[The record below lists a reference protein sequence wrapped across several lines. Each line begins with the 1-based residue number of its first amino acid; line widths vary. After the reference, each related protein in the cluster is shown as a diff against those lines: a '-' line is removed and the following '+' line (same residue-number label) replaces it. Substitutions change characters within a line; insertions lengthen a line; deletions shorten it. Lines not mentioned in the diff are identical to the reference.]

1 MSLLSEDPLAKKSQT
16 TPSDNALTLRRW
28 ITVGRPATELFALWL
43 EPDTLPRIMSHFARV
58 TPVNKSDA
66 HWQIDGP
73 LGKHYAW
80 ESRIVEAQPGEI
92 IAWRSLEGAD
102 IPNEGELLLR
112 PAPGEW
118 GTELALTLRF
128 IPPGGALGKKVTKVF
143 DLLPKE
149 VASKALHRFKCLAE
163 TGEIPTLEGQPAGR
177 HAERQDKEE

>member
-1 MSLLSEDPLAKKSQT
+1 LAKKPQT
-16 TPSDNALTLRRW
+16 TASDNTLTLRRW

-43 EPDTLPRIMSHFARV
+43 EPDTLPRIMSHFATV

-66 HWQIDGP
+66 HWQIEGP

-149 VASKALHRFKCLAE
+149 VASKALHRFKSLAE
-163 TGEIPTLEGQPAGR
+163 TGEIATLDGQPAGR
-177 HAERQDKEE
+177 HAERQDKEK